1 MNILISN
8 DDGIWARG
16 IEELVLAMSKVA
28 NVYVSAPH
36 KQRSATGHG
45 ITIGQ
50 SMTIKEVPF
59 EWAEGAI
66 EVTGTPADCVKLG
79 IAYFE
84 KKGINID
91 VVYAG
96 INMGAN
102 LGTDTL
108 YSGTVSA
115 AIEGNLLGKPAVAM
129 SVCSHNPSHFEYACY
144 LAQQVYKNAVFNLD
158 SKTVLNINVPNRPVE
173 EIKGVKY
180 TRLGKMEYTGWYN
193 PEKNEK
199 GQLDV
204 AYSGEPVPSTGDD
217 LGVDLI
223 AHANGYATITP
234 LKYDLTNHY
243 LIEEVESWNIV

>member
-8 DDGIWARG
+8 DDGIWAKG
-16 IEELVLAMSKVA
+16 IKELVLAMSQVA

-36 KQRSATGHG
+36 RQRSATGHG

-50 SMTIKEVPF
+50 SMTIKEVDF
-59 EWAEGAI
+59 QGAKGAI
-66 EVTGTPADCVKLG
+66 EVTGTPADCVKIG
-79 IAYFE
+79 VAYFE
-84 KKGINID
+84 KQGINID

-115 AIEGNLLGKPAVAM
+115 AIEGNLLGKPAVAV
-129 SVCSHNPSHFEYACY
+129 SVCSHTPTHFEYACY
-144 LAQQVYKNAVFNLD
+144 LAKQAYKNAVFNLD
-158 SKTVLNINVPNRPVE
+158 SRTVLNINAPNRPMDQ
-173 EIKGVKY
+173 IKGVKY

-193 PEKNEK
+193 PEKNQN
-199 GQLDV
+199 GQLEV
-204 AYSGEPVPSTGDD
+204 AYAGEPAPVVGND
-217 LGVDLI
+217 LGVDII
-223 AHANGYATITP
+223 AHANGFASITP